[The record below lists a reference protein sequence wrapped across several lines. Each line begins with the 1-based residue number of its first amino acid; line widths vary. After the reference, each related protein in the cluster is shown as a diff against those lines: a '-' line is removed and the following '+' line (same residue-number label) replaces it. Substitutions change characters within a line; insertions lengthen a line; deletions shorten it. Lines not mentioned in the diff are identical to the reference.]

1 MYAAHAHAAAGVF
14 KPLKLGLSPLGKG
27 MYGGFPADRQAR
39 A

>member
-14 KPLKLGLSPLGKG
+14 KPLRLGLGKYDE
-27 MYGGFPADRQAR
+27 YGGFPADRQDR